1 MNSKYCNIDDD
12 WHKNH
17 LTNLINWIIDEVIS
31 AGGDG
36 DALWYSKYYSIDD
49 IYLLLKEIDLKHE
62 WKIEKHEDY
71 ISLGLWQ
78 EGIIITN
85 NHKHWNEA
93 PNWQQVMIRY

>member
-1 MNSKYCNIDDD
+1 MNKYSNIDGRNRQ
-12 WHKNH
+12 HII
-17 LTNLINWIIDEVIS
+17 TLINWIIDEVIS

-49 IYLLLKEIDLKHE
+49 IYLLLKEIGFKHE

-71 ISLGLWQ
+71 ISLSLWQ

-85 NHKHWNEA
+85 NQKHWDEA
-93 PNWQQVMIRY
+93 PSWEQVMIRY